1 MQLYLFK
8 RILQTEEFSN
18 EFNARFFFLDNNDNW
33 QFS

>member
-8 RILQTEEFSN
+8 RILQTEESIK
-18 EFNARFFFLDNNDNW
+18 EFNAQLFFLDNNDNW